1 MGRHTYLGGETIVN
15 SLYINYQF
23 DALIIIYS

>member
-1 MGRHTYLGGETIVN
+1 MAKLSN
-15 SLYINYQF
+15 LLLYINYQF

>member
-1 MGRHTYLGGETIVN
+1 VYYKRDIYPVYLIRSYT
-15 SLYINYQF
+15 NYQF